1 MTVSSSDAQR
11 GEIDEDATSGAVTL
25 EVTLSESSTEVV
37 TVAYATA
44 DFSSTDTAVS
54 SSSIDPATAG
64 ADYTAASGTLTF
76 AAGDTRKTITVS
88 ISDDVNRER
97 DELFKVGLSSAT
109 GGATIASTGSEA
121 TILIDDDD
129 PRPKAT
135 ITASVPG
142 LTSTGAPGGTFTT
155 PEGFLSVAE
164 GDSGNTDI
172 TFTVTLEGADYL
184 NTSFSVSSTDG
195 SATGNED
202 YRDVGSRSLPS
213 VVVTIAPGQT
223 TGTLTLSVVGDE
235 NYEPDETVFLQFVHS
250 QFGTITNSAE
260 GIFLVE
266 VTITNDDPVMAT
278 SASNLQARPAG
289 SGNLAVSWDP
299 ALGAPNGYSVRW
311 RKASESD
318 TALSAVNTVT
328 ATSYTITGLDNDT
341 SYHVRLDTRNLAN
354 DGIASGTSLTTAV
367 TPTAGAA
374 PTVTAIA
381 NQSARAGQPFE
392 VDVDATP
399 GTAGDSLQYQA
410 ASSAPVVATVT
421 PTALTAHSASST
433 VRVTPVAA
441 GTATITVTV
450 SDGTEVDTET
460 FDVTVSQPTLSI
472 APVAGNGV
480 TVSSSDAQRGE
491 IDEDAASGAVTLE
504 VTLSE
509 SSTEAVTVA
518 YATADF
524 SSTDTVVSSNSI
536 DPATAGADYT
546 AASGTLTFAAGDTR
560 KTITVFISDDVNRE
574 RDELFK
580 VGLSSA
586 TGGASIASSGS
597 EATILIDDDDP
608 RPKATIT
615 ASVPGLTSTGAPG
628 GTFTT
633 PEGFLSVAE
642 GDSGNTDITFTVTLE
657 GADYLNTSFSVSST
671 DGSATGNE
679 DYRDVGSRSLPSVV
693 VTIAPGQTTGTLTLS
708 VVGDENYE
716 PDETV
721 FLQFVHSQ
729 FGTITNSAEGI
740 FLVEVTITND
750 DPVMATSASNL
761 RARPAGSGNLAVS
774 WDPAFGAPNGYS
786 VRWRKASESDTALT
800 AVNTVTATSYTITG
814 LDNDTSYHVRL
825 DTRNLANDGIA
836 SDTSLTTAATP
847 TAGAAPTVT
856 AIANQSARVGQPFE
870 VDVDATPGTAGDSLQ
885 YQAASSAPAVATV
898 TPTALTAHD
907 ANSQVTV
914 TPVAAGTATI
924 TVTVSDGTE
933 VGTET
938 FDVTVSQVTL
948 GYSAPPPTLTVDTPI
963 TALTATATGFGSATV
978 SYAVTT
984 GTLPAGLNISA
995 TTGAITG
1002 TPTAAST
1009 TTTTVTVTA
1018 TAGTGM
1024 DTQTATADITFP
1036 AVDKGTLAKP
1046 TNLAVKANSSTRTG
1060 FTVTWDAVPNAAG
1073 YTATA
1078 TPSGGSAVTGT
1089 VDTTGTNPEAAF
1101 TGLTANTTYAV
1112 TVTATGDA
1120 NYSMSEAS
1128 DGFDV
1133 TTAANQVPTV
1143 GTAIPDQTA
1152 MVDTAFEY
1160 SFPAGTFSDADS
1172 DSLTYTAQQTDGTT
1186 DSVLPTWLTFT
1197 ASERKL
1203 AGTPQ
1208 SGDIGTLMV
1217 KVTASDGMGGSV
1229 SDTFNIVVSVA
1240 DTAPAFA
1247 SSTTIADKTFSVD
1260 AEITAF
1266 TLPEATGGN
1275 GTISYALTPDLPT
1288 GLSVDTSTREVSG
1301 TPTAAASAATY
1312 TWRASDSD
1320 SNTANS
1326 DTAALTFM
1334 LTVNKATL
1342 ATPSN
1347 LALKA
1352 NTQSKTGFTVTWDAV
1367 TNATGYTATAT
1378 PSGGSAVTGTVS
1390 VPSSGPEAVFTGL
1403 TAGTTYTVSVVATGN
1418 TANYEAST
1426 AATLSQATA
1435 ANAAPT
1441 VANVIPD
1448 QTATTGTAFSFTL
1461 PAGTFSDAD
1470 SGDSLTYTAQQTDGT
1485 TDSALPTWLSFTA
1498 GTGVFSGTPTST
1510 DAGTLSVKVTA
1521 SDGTDSVSDTF
1532 DIVVSV
1538 ADTAPA
1544 FASSATIADKTFTVD
1559 AEITAFTLPEATGG
1573 NGTISYALT
1582 PDLPT
1587 GLSLDTGTREVS
1599 GTPTAAASA
1608 AIYTW
1613 RASDSD
1619 SNTADSDSSALTF
1632 MLTVNKAT
1640 LATPVVTVSAQ
1651 DGKLTASW
1659 GGVANAASYEVEYK
1673 QSTSETW
1680 LNNDDDTS
1688 PAEIDSLTNGTE
1700 YDVRVRAKA
1709 ASAST
1714 NYEDSPW
1721 SEVKKGTPVETDVAP
1736 SFGSETIAAQTWTVG
1751 TNVDLTLPAATGGN
1765 GTLTYT
1771 LSPDLPTG
1779 VSLDATTRKV
1789 SGTPTAAA
1797 TEATYTWRAS
1807 DSDSNTADADTAALT
1822 FSVTVGKGTLATPT
1836 NLGLKAGSRSK
1847 TGFTVTWDAVSNATG
1862 YTATAVQGSNTFTG
1876 AVTGTEATFTGLAVN
1891 TTYTVSVVATGNTAN
1906 YEASTAATL
1915 NQATAANSAPT
1926 VANAIPDQA
1935 ATTGTAFS
1943 FTLPAGTFSDADSG
1957 DSLTYTAQQTDGT
1970 TDSALPTWLSF
1981 TAGTGVF
1988 SGTPTST
1995 DAGTLSVK
2003 VTASD
2008 GTASVSDTFDIVVS
2022 AADSA
2027 PAFASS
2033 ATIADKTFTVDAE
2046 ITAFTLPEATGGN
2059 GTIGYALTPDLPTGL
2074 SLDTST
2080 REVTGTPTAAATA
2093 ATYTWRAS
2101 DSDSNTA
2108 DSDSSALTFMLTVN
2122 KATLATPSNLVL
2134 KANTQSKTGFTV
2146 TWTAVTN
2153 ATGYTATA
2161 TPSGGSAVTGTVS
2174 VPSTGPEAAF
2184 TALTAGT
2191 TYTVSVVATGNTA
2204 NYEASTAATLSQA
2217 TAANA
2222 APTVA
2227 NAIPDQMATT
2237 GTAFSFTLPAGT
2249 FSDADSGDSLTYT
2262 AQQTDGTTDSALPT
2276 WLSFTAG
2283 TGVFSGTPKSTDTG
2297 TLSVKV
2303 TASDGAASVSD
2314 TFDIVV
2320 SAADTAPAFADNTT
2334 IADKTFTVDA
2344 EITTFTLPAAT
2355 GGNGTISYALTP
2367 ALPNGVSVDTS
2378 TREVSG
2384 TPTAAATAT
2393 TYTWRA
2399 SDSDSN
2405 TANSDSSALTFML
2418 TVNKA
2423 TLATPANLALKA
2435 NTRSKTGFTVT
2446 WDAVTSATGYTAT
2459 ATPSGG
2465 SAVTGTVSTPSS
2477 GPEAAFTGLTA
2488 GTTYTVSVVATGNT
2502 ANYEASSAATL
2513 SQATAA
2519 NSAPTVANAIPDQAA
2534 TVDTAF
2540 SFTLP
2545 AGTFND
2551 ADSGDS
2557 LTYTVMQTD
2566 GTTDS
2571 ALPTWLSFTA
2581 GTGVFSGTP
2590 TSTDTGTLS
2599 VKVTASDG
2607 TASVSDT
2614 FDIVVSAADTAPAFA
2629 SSTTIADKT
2638 FTVDAEITAF
2648 TLPEATGGNGT
2659 ISYAL
2664 TPDLPMGLSLDTS
2677 TREVSGTPTAAA
2689 TATTYTWRA
2698 SDGDAN
2704 TANSDSSALTFMLT
2718 VNKVTLATP
2727 MVTVSAQDG
2736 KLTASWVDVTNAAS
2750 YEVEYKQSTS
2760 DTWLGNDDDTS
2771 PAEIDSLTN
2780 GTEYDVRVR
2789 AKAASDSTTYE
2800 DSTWSDVVK
2809 GTPVEADV
2817 VPSFGS
2823 ETVAAQ
2829 TWTVGTEV
2837 DVTLPAAT
2845 GGNGIVSYALTPALP
2860 GGVTLNAAT
2869 RKMTGTPTAAAT
2881 EATYTWRASDSDSN
2895 TANSDTAALTFQV
2908 TVVDAAPV
2916 MTPTQV
2922 SNLQVSAG
2930 DGSLEVSWTA
2940 ASVAPNGYSVRW
2952 RERGPG
2958 NTLTP
2963 VNEVDGTSFTISDLI
2978 NGQEYVVR
2986 VETRTAAD
2994 DGVQGG
3000 TVVTTTGTPVEEKS
3014 VVTPTQVS
3022 NLQVSAGDGSLEVS
3036 WTAASVAPN
3045 GYSVRWREKGPGNTL
3060 TPVNRVT
3067 GTSFTIPDLINDQ
3080 EYVVRVETR
3089 TTADDGIQVGTVMTA
3104 TGTPVEDEVAPPP
3117 PPPTPTPPA
3126 VDERG
3131 LPRVS
3136 IEDASAMEGDD
3147 LEFRVVLSKA
3157 VQHRVKVYWATRPG
3171 TARANRDYKSAAGA
3185 VVFRPGVTERRI
3197 RVRTMEDSHND
3208 PDETMQVRLSSPR
3221 GVLIEDG
3228 IATGMINNWDALP
3241 VAWLARFGRAVTEQ
3255 ALEGIEQR
3263 LTAPREAGTRGTLAG
3278 ITLAG
3283 LTTSNFTHTGAM
3295 DASGGSLAFWGRG
3308 ARADFRGLDGVVHL
3322 DGQTE
3327 TVTLGADYARDEWLT
3342 GVMLTSSRGTGGYQG
3357 VASGEVEVSLNAAIP
3372 YGSYRFSERLDV
3384 WGAVGRGT
3392 GVLTLTPEGEGSI
3405 EADLDWS
3412 MVSAGLRGGL
3422 FGAAGHGPAVTLVS
3436 DVLWSRTGSG
3446 RVEAGEG
3453 HSSLA
3458 SSEADTSRLRL
3469 GLEGSW
3475 AVTLGNVGAVTPK
3488 LEAGVRHDDGDAE
3501 QGFGMEIG
3509 GGLAW
3514 TLPALGVTFDV
3525 SGRTLVTHEDA
3536 GQEAHG
3542 FSAALNFDPSAAST
3556 RGFTLNLRQDIG
3568 GPSSGGV
3575 QALFAS
3581 ELPGVGDTGMGGGS
3595 TGTSAGTRWML
3606 ETAYGLAAYGDKF
3619 TLSPSFGLAASDTSV
3634 DFHIGW
3640 QLMPE
3645 LSEDALNLSLTFK
3658 VTRRELLDVGTV
3670 NSIDSIGTLE
3680 QGPEH
3685 GVQMEVSARW

>member
-11 GEIDEDATSGAVTL
+11 GEIDEDTTSGAVTL
-25 EVTLSESSTEVV
+25 EVTLSESSTEAV

-44 DFSSTDTAVS
+44 DFASTDTAVS

-76 AAGDTRKTITVS
+76 AAGETRKTITVA

-109 GGATIASTGSEA
+109 GGASIASTGSEA

-129 PRPKAT
+129 PQPKAT

-142 LTSTGAPGGTFTT
+142 LTSTGAPGATRTA

-172 TFTVTLEGADYL
+172 TFTVTLEATNYL
-184 NTSFSVSSTDG
+184 RTTFFMANSTTLG
-195 SATGNED
+195 SATVDED
-202 YRDVGSRSLPS
+202 YMFPSSSPSLN
-213 VVVTIAPGQT
+213 IAAGQT
-223 TGTLTLSVVGDE
+223 TGTFTLPIIGDE
-235 NYEPDETVFLQFVHS
+235 NYESDETLFLSFFHESLRTV
-250 QFGTITNSAE
+250 ITNSAANA
-260 GIFLVE
+260 FLVE
-266 VTITNDDPVMAT
+266 VTITNDDPVMPT
-278 SASNLQARPAG
+278 SASNLRARPAG

-354 DGIASGTSLTTAV
+354 DGIASGTSLTTAA

-381 NQSARAGQPFE
+381 NQSARVGEPFE

-410 ASSAPVVATVT
+410 ASSAPAVATVT

-450 SDGTEVDTET
+450 SDGTEVGTET

-491 IDEDAASGAVTLE
+491 IDEDATSGAVTLK

-524 SSTDTVVSSNSI
+524 SSTDTAVSSSSI
-536 DPATAGADYT
+536 DPATAGTDYS
-546 AASGTLTFAAGDTR
+546 AASGTLTFAAGETR
-560 KTITVFISDDVNRE
+560 KTITVSISDDVNRE

-586 TGGASIASSGS
+586 TGGASIASTGS

-628 GTFTT
+628 ATRTT

-657 GADYLNTSFSVSST
+657 ATNYLRTTFFMANST
-671 DGSATGNE
+671 TLGSATVDE
-679 DYRDVGSRSLPSVV
+679 DYMFPSSSPSLN
-693 VTIAPGQTTGTLTLS
+693 IAAGQTTGTFTLPII
-708 VVGDENYE
+708 GDENYE
-716 PDETV
+716 SDETL
-721 FLQFVHSQ
+721 FLSFFHESLRTV
-729 FGTITNSAEGI
+729 ITNSAANA

-761 RARPAGSGNLAVS
+761 QARPAGSGNLAVF
-774 WDPAFGAPNGYS
+774 WDPALGAPNGYS
-786 VRWRKASESDTALT
+786 VRWRKASESDTALS
-800 AVNTVTATSYTITG
+800 AVNIVTATSYTITG

-836 SDTSLTTAATP
+836 SNTSLTTAATP

-856 AIANQSARVGQPFE
+856 AIANQSARVGQPFD

-907 ANSQVTV
+907 ANSQVRV

-938 FDVTVSQVTL
+938 FDVTVSAVTL
-948 GYSAPPPTLTVDTPI
+948 GYSAAPPTLTVDTPI

-1046 TNLAVKANSSTRTG
+1046 TNLAVKANSNTRTG

-1078 TPSGGSAVTGT
+1078 VQGSNSFTGT
-1089 VDTTGTNPEAAF
+1089 VSTSGTTPEAEF
-1101 TGLTANTTYAV
+1101 TGLTANTAYTV

-1128 DGFDV
+1128 DEFDV

-1152 MVDTAFEY
+1152 TVDTAFEY

-1172 DSLTYTAQQTDGTT
+1172 DSLTYTATRSD
-1186 DSVLPTWLTFT
+1186 DSALPTWLSFT

-1229 SDTFNIVVSVA
+1229 SDTFDIVVSVA

-1247 SSTTIADKTFSVD
+1247 SSATIADKTFTVD

-1288 GLSVDTSTREVSG
+1288 GLSLDESTREVSG
-1301 TPTAAASAATY
+1301 TPTAAAAEATYTWRASDSDSNTANSDSSTLTFMLTVNKATLATPSNLGLKANTQSKTGFTVSWTAVTNATGYTATATPSGGTAVTGTVSVPSTGPEAVFTGLTAGTTYTVSVVATGNTANYEASTAATLNQATAANSAPTVANAIPDQTATTGTAFSFTLPAGTFSDADSDSLTYTAQQTDGTTDSALPTWLSFTAGTGVFSGTPTSTDAGTLSVKVTASDGTDSVSDTFDIVVSAADTAPAFASSTTIADKTFTVDAEITAFTLPEATGGNGTISYALTPDLSAGLSVDTGTREVSGTPTAAAAAATYTWRASDGDANTANSDSSALTFMLTVNKATLATPVVTVSAQDGKLTATWPDVVNAASYEVEYKESTSDTWLGNDDDTSSAEIDSLTNGTEYDVRVRAKAASSSTNYEDSAWSDVAKGTPVAADVAPSFGSETIAAQTWTVGTEVDVTLPAATGGNGTVSYALTPALPNGVSLDATTRKVSGTPTAVASAATY

-1320 SNTANS
+1320 SNTANT
-1326 DTAALTFM
+1326 DTAALTFSV
-1334 LTVNKATL
+1334 TVGKATL

-1347 LALKA
+1347 LGLKT
-1352 NTQSKTGFTVTWDAV
+1352 NTRSKTGFTVTWDAV

-1378 PSGGSAVTGTVS
+1378 PSGGTAVTGTVS
-1390 VPSSGPEAVFTGL
+1390 VPSTGPEAVFTGL

-1426 AATLSQATA
+1426 AATLSQATS
-1435 ANAAPT
+1435 ANSAPT
-1441 VANVIPD
+1441 VATEIPD

-1510 DAGTLSVKVTA
+1510 DAGTLIVKVTA
-1521 SDGTDSVSDTF
+1521 SDGTASASDTF
-1532 DIVVSV
+1532 DIVVSA

-1544 FASSATIADKTFTVD
+1544 FASGTTIADKTFTVD
-1559 AEITAFTLPEATGG
+1559 TEITAFTLPEATGG
-1573 NGTISYALT
+1573 NGIIGYALT
-1582 PDLPT
+1582 PNLPT
-1587 GLSLDTGTREVS
+1587 GLSLDTSTREVS
-1599 GTPTAAASA
+1599 GTPTAAAA
-1608 AIYTW
+1608 QATYTW
-1613 RASDSD
+1613 RASDGD
-1619 SNTADSDSSALTF
+1619 SNTANTDTATLTF
-1632 MLTVNKAT
+1632 SVTVNKAT
-1640 LATPVVTVSAQ
+1640 LATP
-1651 DGKLTASW
+1651 
-1659 GGVANAASYEVEYK
+1659 
-1673 QSTSETW
+1673 
-1680 LNNDDDTS
+1680 
-1688 PAEIDSLTNGTE
+1688 
-1700 YDVRVRAKA
+1700 
-1709 ASAST
+1709 
-1714 NYEDSPW
+1714 
-1721 SEVKKGTPVETDVAP
+1721 
-1736 SFGSETIAAQTWTVG
+1736 
-1751 TNVDLTLPAATGGN
+1751 
-1765 GTLTYT
+1765 
-1771 LSPDLPTG
+1771 
-1779 VSLDATTRKV
+1779 
-1789 SGTPTAAA
+1789 
-1797 TEATYTWRAS
+1797 
-1807 DSDSNTADADTAALT
+1807 SN
-1822 FSVTVGKGTLATPT
+1822 LA
-1836 NLGLKAGSRSK
+1836 LKANTRSK

-1891 TTYTVSVVATGNTAN
+1891 TTYTVSVVATGNTVN
-1906 YEASTAATL
+1906 YESSTAATL
-1915 NQATAANSAPT
+1915 SQATAANSAPT
-1926 VANAIPDQA
+1926 VATEIPDQT

-1943 FTLPAGTFSDADSG
+1943 FTLLTGTFSDADSG

-1995 DAGTLSVK
+1995 DAGTLMVK
-2003 VTASD
+2003 VTAND

-2022 AADSA
+2022 AADTA
-2027 PAFASS
+2027 PAFASGT
-2033 ATIADKTFTVDAE
+2033 TIADKTFTVDAE

-2059 GTIGYALTPDLPTGL
+2059 GTISYALTPDLPTGL

-2080 REVTGTPTAAATA
+2080 REV
-2093 ATYTWRAS
+2093 
-2101 DSDSNTA
+2101 
-2108 DSDSSALTFMLTVN
+2108 
-2122 KATLATPSNLVL
+2122 
-2134 KANTQSKTGFTV
+2134 
-2146 TWTAVTN
+2146 
-2153 ATGYTATA
+2153 
-2161 TPSGGSAVTGTVS
+2161 
-2174 VPSTGPEAAF
+2174 
-2184 TALTAGT
+2184 
-2191 TYTVSVVATGNTA
+2191 
-2204 NYEASTAATLSQA
+2204 
-2217 TAANA
+2217 
-2222 APTVA
+2222 
-2227 NAIPDQMATT
+2227 
-2237 GTAFSFTLPAGT
+2237 
-2249 FSDADSGDSLTYT
+2249 
-2262 AQQTDGTTDSALPT
+2262 
-2276 WLSFTAG
+2276 
-2283 TGVFSGTPKSTDTG
+2283 
-2297 TLSVKV
+2297 
-2303 TASDGAASVSD
+2303 
-2314 TFDIVV
+2314 
-2320 SAADTAPAFADNTT
+2320 
-2334 IADKTFTVDA
+2334 
-2344 EITTFTLPAAT
+2344 
-2355 GGNGTISYALTP
+2355 
-2367 ALPNGVSVDTS
+2367 
-2378 TREVSG
+2378 SG
-2384 TPTAAATAT
+2384 TPTAAAAEA

-2423 TLATPANLALKA
+2423 TLATPSNLALKA
-2435 NTRSKTGFTVT
+2435 GSRSKTGFTVSWT
-2446 WDAVTSATGYTAT
+2446 AVPNATGYTAT

-2465 SAVTGTVSTPSS
+2465 TAVTGTVT
-2477 GPEAAFTGLTA
+2477 GTEATFTGLSVN
-2488 GTTYTVSVVATGNT
+2488 TTYTVSVVATGNT
-2502 ANYEASSAATL
+2502 ANYEASTAATL

-2519 NSAPTVANAIPDQAA
+2519 NSAPTVANAIPDQTA
-2534 TVDTAF
+2534 TTGTAF

-2545 AGTFND
+2545 TGTFSD

-2607 TASVSDT
+2607 TDSVSDT
-2614 FDIVVSAADTAPAFA
+2614 FDIVVSVADTAPAFA
-2629 SSTTIADKT
+2629 SGTIIADKT

-2664 TPDLPMGLSLDTS
+2664 TPELPTGLSLDTS
-2677 TREVSGTPTAAA
+2677 TREVSGTPTAVA
-2689 TATTYTWRA
+2689 TAT
-2698 SDGDAN
+2698 
-2704 TANSDSSALTFMLT
+2704 
-2718 VNKVTLATP
+2718 
-2727 MVTVSAQDG
+2727 
-2736 KLTASWVDVTNAAS
+2736 
-2750 YEVEYKQSTS
+2750 
-2760 DTWLGNDDDTS
+2760 
-2771 PAEIDSLTN
+2771 
-2780 GTEYDVRVR
+2780 
-2789 AKAASDSTTYE
+2789 
-2800 DSTWSDVVK
+2800 
-2809 GTPVEADV
+2809 
-2817 VPSFGS
+2817 
-2823 ETVAAQ
+2823 
-2829 TWTVGTEV
+2829 
-2837 DVTLPAAT
+2837 
-2845 GGNGIVSYALTPALP
+2845 
-2860 GGVTLNAAT
+2860 
-2869 RKMTGTPTAAAT
+2869 
-2881 EATYTWRASDSDSN
+2881 TYTWRASDSDSN

-2908 TVVDAAPV
+2908 TVVDAVPII
-2916 MTPTQV
+2916 TPTQV
-2922 SNLQVSAG
+2922 SNLRVSAG

-2958 NTLTP
+2958 NALTPVNRVTGTSFTIPDLINGQEYVVRVETRTAADDDVQGGTVVTATGTPVEEESVVTPTQVSNLQVSAGDGSLDVSWTAASVAPNGYSVRWREKGPGNALTP

-2986 VETRTAAD
+2986 IETRTAVD

-3000 TVVTTTGTPVEEKS
+3000 TVVT
-3014 VVTPTQVS
+3014 
-3022 NLQVSAGDGSLEVS
+3022 
-3036 WTAASVAPN
+3036 
-3045 GYSVRWREKGPGNTL
+3045 
-3060 TPVNRVT
+3060 
-3067 GTSFTIPDLINDQ
+3067 
-3080 EYVVRVETR
+3080 
-3089 TTADDGIQVGTVMTA
+3089 A
-3104 TGTPVEDEVAPPP
+3104 TGVPVEDEVAPPP

-3126 VDERG
+3126 VDDRG
-3131 LPRVS
+3131 LPTVS

-3157 VQHRVKVYWATRPG
+3157 VRHRVKVYWATRPG
-3171 TARANRDYKSAAGA
+3171 TATAGRDYKSAAGA

-3228 IATGMINNWDALP
+3228 RAVGRINNWDALP

-3255 ALEGIEQR
+3255 ALEGVEQR

-3278 ITLAG
+3278 MTLAG

-3295 DASGGSLAFWGRG
+3295 DAAGGSLAFWGRG

-3327 TVTLGADYARDEWLT
+3327 TVTLGADYARDAWLT
-3342 GVMLTSSRGTGGYQG
+3342 GIMLTRSRGTGGYQG

-3392 GVLTLTPEGEGSI
+3392 GALTLTPEGEGSI

-3446 RVEAGEG
+3446 RVEAGEE

-3475 AVTLGNVGAVTPK
+3475 ALTLGNVGAVTPK
-3488 LEAGVRHDDGDAE
+3488 LEAGVRHDDGDAG
-3501 QGFGMEIG
+3501 QGFGVEVG

-3514 TLPALGVTFDV
+3514 TLPALGVTLDV
-3525 SGRTLVTHEDA
+3525 SGRTLVTHEDD

-3542 FSAALNFDPSAAST
+3542 FSAALNFDPSVAST

-3581 ELPGVGDTGMGGGS
+3581 EFPGVGNTGMGGGS
-3595 TGTSAGTRWML
+3595 MGVSADSRWTL
-3606 ETAYGLAAYGDKF
+3606 ETAYGLAAYDDRF
-3619 TLSPSFGLAASDTSV
+3619 TLSPTFGLAASDTSV
-3634 DFHIGW
+3634 DFHLGW

-3658 VTRRELLDVGTV
+3658 VTRRELLNVGTV
-3670 NSIDSIGTLE
+3670 NSIDSIGTLQ

-3685 GVQMEVSARW
+3685 GVHMEVSARW

>member
-25 EVTLSESSTEVV
+25 EVTLSESSTEAV

-44 DFSSTDTAVS
+44 DFASTDTAVS

-76 AAGDTRKTITVS
+76 AAGETRKTITVS

-129 PRPKAT
+129 PFPKAT

-142 LTSTGAPGGTFTT
+142 LTSTGAPGATDTT
-155 PEGFLSVAE
+155 PEGFLSVDE

-172 TFTVTLEGADYL
+172 TFTVTLEGTDYFR
-184 NTSFSVSSTDG
+184 TSFSVKSIDG

-202 YRDVGSRSLPS
+202 YRRVSFVS
-213 VVVTIAPGQT
+213 VDIAAGQT
-223 TGTLTLSVVGDE
+223 TGTVTLSVVGDE
-235 NYEPDETVFLQFVHS
+235 NYEPDETLSLEFLHRNLD
-250 QFGTITNSAE
+250 TITNSADTR
-260 GIFLVE
+260 FRVE
-266 VTITNDDPVMAT
+266 VTITNDDAVMAT

-299 ALGAPNGYSVRW
+299 AFGAPNGYSVRW

-354 DGIASGTSLTTAV
+354 DGIASNTSLTT
-367 TPTAGAA
+367 
-374 PTVTAIA
+374 
-381 NQSARAGQPFE
+381 N
-392 VDVDATP
+392 
-399 GTAGDSLQYQA
+399 
-410 ASSAPVVATVT
+410 
-421 PTALTAHSASST
+421 
-433 VRVTPVAA
+433 
-441 GTATITVTV
+441 
-450 SDGTEVDTET
+450 
-460 FDVTVSQPTLSI
+460 
-472 APVAGNGV
+472 
-480 TVSSSDAQRGE
+480 
-491 IDEDAASGAVTLE
+491 
-504 VTLSE
+504 
-509 SSTEAVTVA
+509 
-518 YATADF
+518 
-524 SSTDTVVSSNSI
+524 
-536 DPATAGADYT
+536 
-546 AASGTLTFAAGDTR
+546 
-560 KTITVFISDDVNRE
+560 
-574 RDELFK
+574 
-580 VGLSSA
+580 
-586 TGGASIASSGS
+586 
-597 EATILIDDDDP
+597 
-608 RPKATIT
+608 
-615 ASVPGLTSTGAPG
+615 
-628 GTFTT
+628 
-633 PEGFLSVAE
+633 
-642 GDSGNTDITFTVTLE
+642 
-657 GADYLNTSFSVSST
+657 
-671 DGSATGNE
+671 
-679 DYRDVGSRSLPSVV
+679 
-693 VTIAPGQTTGTLTLS
+693 
-708 VVGDENYE
+708 
-716 PDETV
+716 
-721 FLQFVHSQ
+721 
-729 FGTITNSAEGI
+729 
-740 FLVEVTITND
+740 
-750 DPVMATSASNL
+750 
-761 RARPAGSGNLAVS
+761 
-774 WDPAFGAPNGYS
+774 
-786 VRWRKASESDTALT
+786 
-800 AVNTVTATSYTITG
+800 
-814 LDNDTSYHVRL
+814 
-825 DTRNLANDGIA
+825 
-836 SDTSLTTAATP
+836 ATP

-933 VGTET
+933 VDTETFAVTVSQPSLSITPVAGNGVTVSSSDAQRGEIDEDAASGAVTLEVTLSESSTEAVTVAYATADFSSTDTAVSSSSIDPATAGADYTAASGTLTFAAGETRKTITVSISDDVNRERDELFKVGLSSATGGATIASTGSEATILIDDDDPFPKATITASVPGLTSTGAPGATDTTPEGFLSVDEGDSGNTDITFTVTLEGTDYFRTSFSVKSIDGSATGNEDYRRVSFVSVDIAAGQTTGTVTLSVVGDENYEPDETLSLEFLHRNLDTITNSADTRFRVEVTITNDDAVMATSASNLQARPAGSGNLAVSWDPAFGAPNGYSVRWRKASESDTALSAVNTVTATSYTITGLDNDTSYHVRLDTRNLANDGIASGTSLTTAATPTSGAAPTVTAIANQSARVGQPFEVDVDATPGTAGDSLQYQAASSAPAVATVTPTALTAHSASSKVTVTPVAAGTATITVTVSDGTEVGTET

-948 GYSAPPPTLTVDTPI
+948 SYSAVPPTLTVDTPI
-963 TALTATATGFGSATV
+963 TALTATAAGFGSAMVT
-978 SYAVTT
+978 YAVTT

-1002 TPTAAST
+1002 TPTAANT

-1018 TAGTGM
+1018 TTGTGM

-1036 AVDKGTLAKP
+1036 AVGKGTLATP
-1046 TNLAVKANSSTRTG
+1046 TNLAVKANSNMRTG
-1060 FTVTWDAVPNAAG
+1060 FTVTWDAVSNAAG

-1078 TPSGGSAVTGT
+1078 VQGSNSFTGAVSTSG
-1089 VDTTGTNPEAAF
+1089 TTPEAAF
-1101 TGLTANTTYAV
+1101 TGLTANTTYTV

-1128 DGFDV
+1128 DEFDV

-1152 MVDTAFEY
+1152 TVDTAFEY

-1172 DSLTYTAQQTDGTT
+1172 DSLTYTAAKSD
-1186 DSVLPTWLTFT
+1186 DSALPTWLTFT

-1208 SGDIGTLMV
+1208 SGDIGTLSV

-1229 SDTFNIVVSVA
+1229 SDTFDIVVSVA

-1247 SSTTIADKTFSVD
+1247 GGTTIADKTFTVD

-1275 GTISYALTPDLPT
+1275 GTISYALTPGLPT

-1301 TPTAAASAATY
+1301 TPTAAATAATY

-1326 DTAALTFM
+1326 DSSALTFM

-1342 ATPSN
+1342 ATPVVTVSAQDGKLTASWADVTNAASYEVEYKQSTSDTWLNNDDDTSPAEIDSLTNGTEYDVRVRAKVASASTNYEDSPWSEVKKGTPVEADVAPSFGSETVAAQTWTVGTEVDVTLPAATGGNGTVSYALTPALPNGVNLDATTRKVSGTPTAVASTATYTWQASDSDSNTANTDTAALTFSVTVGKGTLATPAN

-1352 NTQSKTGFTVTWDAV
+1352 GSRSKTGFTVTWTAV

-1378 PSGGSAVTGTVS
+1378 PSGGTAVAGTVS
-1390 VPSSGPEAVFTGL
+1390 IPSSGPEAAFTGL

-1435 ANAAPT
+1435 ANSAPT
-1441 VANVIPD
+1441 VANAIPD

-1485 TDSALPTWLSFTA
+1485 TDSALPTWLTFTA

-1521 SDGTDSVSDTF
+1521 NDGTDSVSDTF
-1532 DIVVSV
+1532 DIVVSA

-1587 GLSLDTGTREVS
+1587 GLSLNESTREVS
-1599 GTPTAAASA
+1599 GTPTAAVTATT
-1608 AIYTW
+1608 YTW
-1613 RASDSD
+1613 RASDGD
-1619 SNTADSDSSALTF
+1619 SNTANSDSSALTF

-1640 LATPVVTVSAQ
+1640 LATPMVTVSAQ

-1659 GGVANAASYEVEYK
+1659 AGVTNAASYEVEYK
-1673 QSTSETW
+1673 QSTSDTW

-1721 SEVKKGTPVETDVAP
+1721 SDVKKGTPVEADVVP

-1751 TNVDLTLPAATGGN
+1751 TEVDVTLPVATGGN
-1765 GTLTYT
+1765 GTVSYALT
-1771 LSPDLPTG
+1771 PALPNG
-1779 VSLDATTRKV
+1779 VSLDVTTRKV
-1789 SGTPTAAA
+1789 SGTPTAVASA
-1797 TEATYTWRAS
+1797 ATYTWRAS
-1807 DSDSNTADADTAALT
+1807 DSDSNTANTDTVTLT
-1822 FSVTVGKGTLATPT
+1822 FSVTVGKGTLTTPS
-1836 NLGLKAGSRSK
+1836 NLALKANTQSK

-1862 YTATAVQGSNTFTG
+1862 YTATATPSGGS
-1876 AVTGTEATFTGLAVN
+1876 AVTGTVDTTGTNPEAVFTGLTAG

-1915 NQATAANSAPT
+1915 SQATAANSAPTVANAIPDQTATVDMVFEYSFPVGTFSDADSDSLTYTAQQTDGTTDSALPTWLTFTASERKLAGTPQSGNTGTLMVKVTASDGMGGSVSDTFNIVVSVADTAPAFASSATIADKTFTVDTEITAFTLPAATGGNGTIGYALTPDLPTGLSLSESTREVRGTPTAAASAATYTWRASDSDSNTANSDSSTLTFMLTVNKATLATPVVTVSAQDGKLTTSWADVTNAASYEVEYKQSTSDTWLNNDDDTSPAEIDSLANGTEYDVRVRAKAASSSTNYEDSAWSDVKKGTPVEADVVPSFGSETIAAQTWTVGTEVDVTLPAATGGNGTVSYALTPALPGGVSLDATTRKVSGTPTAAATATTYTWRASDSDSNTANSDTAALTFMLTVNKATLATPSNLGLKANTQSKTGFTVSWTAVTNATGYTATATPSGGTAVAGTVSIPSSGPEAAFTSLTAGTTYTVSVVATGNTANYEASTAATLSQATAANSAPT

-1943 FTLPAGTFSDADSG
+1943 FTLPAGTFNDADSG

-1995 DAGTLSVK
+1995 DIGTLSVK

-2022 AADSA
+2022 ATATA

-2033 ATIADKTFTVDAE
+2033 A
-2046 ITAFTLPEATGGN
+2046 
-2059 GTIGYALTPDLPTGL
+2059 
-2074 SLDTST
+2074 
-2080 REVTGTPTAAATA
+2080 
-2093 ATYTWRAS
+2093 
-2101 DSDSNTA
+2101 
-2108 DSDSSALTFMLTVN
+2108 
-2122 KATLATPSNLVL
+2122 
-2134 KANTQSKTGFTV
+2134 
-2146 TWTAVTN
+2146 
-2153 ATGYTATA
+2153 
-2161 TPSGGSAVTGTVS
+2161 
-2174 VPSTGPEAAF
+2174 
-2184 TALTAGT
+2184 
-2191 TYTVSVVATGNTA
+2191 
-2204 NYEASTAATLSQA
+2204 
-2217 TAANA
+2217 
-2222 APTVA
+2222 
-2227 NAIPDQMATT
+2227 
-2237 GTAFSFTLPAGT
+2237 
-2249 FSDADSGDSLTYT
+2249 
-2262 AQQTDGTTDSALPT
+2262 
-2276 WLSFTAG
+2276 
-2283 TGVFSGTPKSTDTG
+2283 
-2297 TLSVKV
+2297 
-2303 TASDGAASVSD
+2303 
-2314 TFDIVV
+2314 
-2320 SAADTAPAFADNTT
+2320 
-2334 IADKTFTVDA
+2334 
-2344 EITTFTLPAAT
+2344 
-2355 GGNGTISYALTP
+2355 
-2367 ALPNGVSVDTS
+2367 
-2378 TREVSG
+2378 
-2384 TPTAAATAT
+2384 
-2393 TYTWRA
+2393 
-2399 SDSDSN
+2399 
-2405 TANSDSSALTFML
+2405 
-2418 TVNKA
+2418 
-2423 TLATPANLALKA
+2423 
-2435 NTRSKTGFTVT
+2435 
-2446 WDAVTSATGYTAT
+2446 
-2459 ATPSGG
+2459 
-2465 SAVTGTVSTPSS
+2465 
-2477 GPEAAFTGLTA
+2477 
-2488 GTTYTVSVVATGNT
+2488 
-2502 ANYEASSAATL
+2502 
-2513 SQATAA
+2513 
-2519 NSAPTVANAIPDQAA
+2519 
-2534 TVDTAF
+2534 
-2540 SFTLP
+2540 
-2545 AGTFND
+2545 
-2551 ADSGDS
+2551 
-2557 LTYTVMQTD
+2557 
-2566 GTTDS
+2566 
-2571 ALPTWLSFTA
+2571 
-2581 GTGVFSGTP
+2581 
-2590 TSTDTGTLS
+2590 
-2599 VKVTASDG
+2599 
-2607 TASVSDT
+2607 
-2614 FDIVVSAADTAPAFA
+2614 
-2629 SSTTIADKT
+2629 TIADKT

-2664 TPDLPMGLSLDTS
+2664 TPDLPTGLSLNES
-2677 TREVSGTPTAAA
+2677 TREVSGRPTAV
-2689 TATTYTWRA
+2689 A
-2698 SDGDAN
+2698 SA
-2704 TANSDSSALTFMLT
+2704 
-2718 VNKVTLATP
+2718 
-2727 MVTVSAQDG
+2727 
-2736 KLTASWVDVTNAAS
+2736 
-2750 YEVEYKQSTS
+2750 
-2760 DTWLGNDDDTS
+2760 
-2771 PAEIDSLTN
+2771 
-2780 GTEYDVRVR
+2780 
-2789 AKAASDSTTYE
+2789 
-2800 DSTWSDVVK
+2800 
-2809 GTPVEADV
+2809 
-2817 VPSFGS
+2817 
-2823 ETVAAQ
+2823 
-2829 TWTVGTEV
+2829 
-2837 DVTLPAAT
+2837 
-2845 GGNGIVSYALTPALP
+2845 
-2860 GGVTLNAAT
+2860 
-2869 RKMTGTPTAAAT
+2869 
-2881 EATYTWRASDSDSN
+2881 ATYTWRASDSDGNMAN
-2895 TANSDTAALTFQV
+2895 TDTAALTFQV
-2908 TVVDAAPV
+2908 TVVDAVPV

-2958 NTLTP
+2958 NVLTP
-2963 VNEVDGTSFTISDLI
+2963 VNEVDGTSFTIPDLS

-2986 VETRTAAD
+2986 VETRTAAN
-2994 DGVQGG
+2994 DGVQVG
-3000 TVVTTTGTPVEEKS
+3000 TVVTTTGTPVGDES

-3022 NLQVSAGDGSLEVS
+3022 NLRVSAGDGSLEVS

-3045 GYSVRWREKGPGNTL
+3045 GYSVRWREKGPGNAL
-3060 TPVNRVT
+3060 TPVNEVD

-3089 TTADDGIQVGTVMTA
+3089 TVADDGIQVGTVVTA
-3104 TGTPVEDEVAPPP
+3104 TGVPVEDEVAPPP
-3117 PPPTPTPPA
+3117 PPPPTPPA
-3126 VDERG
+3126 VGERG

-3147 LEFRVVLSKA
+3147 LEFRVTLSKA

-3185 VVFRPGVTERRI
+3185 VVFRPGVMERRI
-3197 RVRTMEDSHND
+3197 RVETREDDHND

-3228 IATGMINNWDALP
+3228 IATGRINNWDALP
-3241 VAWLARFGRAVTEQ
+3241 VAWLARFGRAMTEQ

-3283 LTTSNFTHTGAM
+3283 LTTSNFTHTGVM
-3295 DASGGSLAFWGRG
+3295 DAAGGSLAFWGRG
-3308 ARADFRGLDGVVHL
+3308 ARADFHGRDGVVHL

-3327 TVTLGADYARDEWLT
+3327 TATLGADYARDQWLT

-3392 GVLTLTPEGEGSI
+3392 GALTLTPEGEGSI

-3412 MVSAGLRGGL
+3412 MMSAGLRGGL

-3446 RVEAGEG
+3446 RVEAGEE

-3501 QGFGMEIG
+3501 QGFGVEVG

-3514 TLPALGVTFDV
+3514 TLPAHGLTFDV
-3525 SGRTLVTHEDA
+3525 SGRTLLTHEDDK
-3536 GQEAHG
+3536 QRAHG
-3542 FSAALNFDPSAAST
+3542 FSVALNFDPSAAST

-3581 ELPGVGDTGMGGGS
+3581 ELPGVGVGGD
-3595 TGTSAGTRWML
+3595 AVGTRWTL
-3606 ETAYGLAAYGDKF
+3606 ETAYGLAACDDKF

-3634 DFHIGW
+3634 DFHLGW

-3645 LSEDALNLSLTFK
+3645 LSEDALNLSLMFK
-3658 VTRRELLDVGTV
+3658 ITRRELLDVGTV
-3670 NSIDSIGTLE
+3670 NSIDSVGTPE
-3680 QGPEH
+3680 RGPEH
-3685 GVQMEVSARW
+3685 GVHMEVIARW

>member
-25 EVTLSESSTEVV
+25 EVTLSESSTEAV

-44 DFSSTDTAVS
+44 DLSSTDTAVS

-64 ADYTAASGTLTF
+64 ADYIAASGTLTF
-76 AAGDTRKTITVS
+76 AAGETRKTITVA

-109 GGATIASTGSEA
+109 GGASIATTGSEA

-142 LTSTGAPGGTFTT
+142 LTNTGAPGATNET

-172 TFTVTLEGADYL
+172 IFTVTLEGTDYVDI
-184 NTSFSVSSTDG
+184 TFAVESTDG

-202 YRDVGSRSLPS
+202 YRNVGSRSLP
-213 VVVTIAPGQT
+213 VFVDIAAGQT
-223 TGTLTLSVVGDE
+223 TGTFTLSVFGDE
-235 NYEPDETVFLQFVHS
+235 NYEPDETMFLRFVNN
-250 QFGTITNSAE
+250 FGVNITNSAAD
-260 GIFLVE
+260 IFIVE

-289 SGNLAVSWDP
+289 SGNLAVSWSP
-299 ALGAPNGYSVRW
+299 AFGAPNGYSVRW

-354 DGIASGTSLTTAV
+354 DGIASGTSLTTAA
-367 TPTAGAA
+367 TPTSGAA

-381 NQSARAGQPFE
+381 NQSARVGQPFE

-410 ASSAPVVATVT
+410 ASSAPAVATVT
-421 PTALTAHSASST
+421 PTALTAHDANSQVT
-433 VRVTPVAA
+433 VTPVAA

-460 FDVTVSQPTLSI
+460 FNVTVSPSLSI

-480 TVSSSDAQRGE
+480 TIPSSDAQRGE

-524 SSTDTVVSSNSI
+524 SSTDTAVSSSSI
-536 DPATAGADYT
+536 DPATAGTDYT
-546 AASGTLTFAAGDTR
+546 AASGTLTFAAGETR
-560 KTITVFISDDVNRE
+560 KTITVSISDDVNRE

-586 TGGASIASSGS
+586 TGGAVIASSGS

-608 RPKATIT
+608 FPKATIT
-615 ASVPGLTSTGAPG
+615 ASVAGLMSTGAPG
-628 GTFTT
+628 ATPTT

-657 GADYLNTSFSVSST
+657 GTDYVGTTFVVEST

-679 DYRDVGSRSLPSVV
+679 DYRDVPLGSVI
-693 VTIAPGQTTGTLTLS
+693 IAAGQTTGTVTLS

-716 PDETV
+716 PDETM
-721 FLQFVHSQ
+721 FLKFTHNQLAD
-729 FGTITNSAEGI
+729 ITNSASAR

-836 SDTSLTTAATP
+836 SGTSLTTNATP
-847 TAGAAPTVT
+847 TSGAAPTVT

-914 TPVAAGTATI
+914 TPVSAGTATI

-933 VGTET
+933 VGTEI

-963 TALTATATGFGSATV
+963 TALTATAAGFGSATV

-1009 TTTTVTVTA
+1009 STAKVTVTA

-1036 AVDKGTLAKP
+1036 AVGKGTLAKP
-1046 TNLAVKANSSTRTG
+1046 TNLAVKPNSNTRTG

-1101 TGLTANTTYAV
+1101 TGLTANTAYTV

-1152 MVDTAFEY
+1152 TVGTTFEY

-1186 DSVLPTWLTFT
+1186 DSALPTWLTFT

-1247 SSTTIADKTFSVD
+1247 SSATIADKTFTVD

-1275 GTISYALTPDLPT
+1275 GTIGYALTPDLPT

-1320 SNTANS
+1320 SNTANT
-1326 DTAALTFM
+1326 DTAALTFSV
-1334 LTVNKATL
+1334 TVGKATL

-1347 LALKA
+1347 LMLKA
-1352 NTQSKTGFTVTWDAV
+1352 NTRSKTGFTVIWDAV

-1378 PSGGSAVTGTVS
+1378 PSGGTAVTGTVS

-1485 TDSALPTWLSFTA
+1485 TDSALPTWLTFTA

-1510 DAGTLSVKVTA
+1510 DTGTLSVKVTA

-1807 DSDSNTADADTAALT
+1807 DSDSNTANTDTAALT

-2227 NAIPDQMATT
+2227 TEIPDQTATT
-2237 GTAFSFTLPAGT
+2237 GMAFSFTLPAGT
-2249 FSDADSGDSLTYT
+2249 FNDADSGDSLTYT

-2276 WLSFTAG
+2276 WLGFTAA
-2283 TGVFSGTPKSTDTG
+2283 TGVFSGTPTSTDAG

-2303 TASDGAASVSD
+2303 TANDGTASVSD

-2320 SAADTAPAFADNTT
+2320 SVADTAPAFVSGTT

-2344 EITTFTLPAAT
+2344 EITSFTLPEAT

-2367 ALPNGVSVDTS
+2367 DLPTGLSLDTS
-2378 TREVSG
+2378 THEVSG
-2384 TPTAAATAT
+2384 TPTAAAAAA

-2423 TLATPANLALKA
+2423 TLATPSNLALKA
-2435 NTRSKTGFTVT
+2435 NTQSKTGFTVSWT
-2446 WDAVTSATGYTAT
+2446 AVTNATGYTAT

-2465 SAVTGTVSTPSS
+2465 TAVTGTVSTPSS
-2477 GPEAAFTGLTA
+2477 GPEAVFTGLTA

-2502 ANYEASSAATL
+2502 ANYEASTAATL

-2534 TVDTAF
+2534 TTGTAF

-2545 AGTFND
+2545 AGTFSD
-2551 ADSGDS
+2551 MDSGDS
-2557 LTYTVMQTD
+2557 LTYTAQQTD

-2607 TASVSDT
+2607 TDSVSDI
-2614 FDIVVSAADTAPAFA
+2614 FDIVVSVSDTAPAFA
-2629 SSTTIADKT
+2629 SSATIADKT

-2664 TPDLPMGLSLDTS
+2664 TPDLPMGLSLNGS

-2689 TATTYTWRA
+2689 A
-2698 SDGDAN
+2698 
-2704 TANSDSSALTFMLT
+2704 
-2718 VNKVTLATP
+2718 
-2727 MVTVSAQDG
+2727 
-2736 KLTASWVDVTNAAS
+2736 
-2750 YEVEYKQSTS
+2750 EV
-2760 DTWLGNDDDTS
+2760 
-2771 PAEIDSLTN
+2771 
-2780 GTEYDVRVR
+2780 
-2789 AKAASDSTTYE
+2789 
-2800 DSTWSDVVK
+2800 
-2809 GTPVEADV
+2809 
-2817 VPSFGS
+2817 
-2823 ETVAAQ
+2823 
-2829 TWTVGTEV
+2829 
-2837 DVTLPAAT
+2837 
-2845 GGNGIVSYALTPALP
+2845 
-2860 GGVTLNAAT
+2860 
-2869 RKMTGTPTAAAT
+2869 
-2881 EATYTWRASDSDSN
+2881 TYTWRASDSDSN

-2916 MTPTQV
+2916 ITPTQV

-2930 DGSLEVSWTA
+2930 DGSL
-2940 ASVAPNGYSVRW
+2940 
-2952 RERGPG
+2952 
-2958 NTLTP
+2958 
-2963 VNEVDGTSFTISDLI
+2963 D
-2978 NGQEYVVR
+2978 
-2986 VETRTAAD
+2986 
-2994 DGVQGG
+2994 
-3000 TVVTTTGTPVEEKS
+3000 
-3014 VVTPTQVS
+3014 
-3022 NLQVSAGDGSLEVS
+3022 VS

-3060 TPVNRVT
+3060 TPVN
-3067 GTSFTIPDLINDQ
+3067 D
-3080 EYVVRVETR
+3080 
-3089 TTADDGIQVGTVMTA
+3089 
-3104 TGTPVEDEVAPPP
+3104 
-3117 PPPTPTPPA
+3117 
-3126 VDERG
+3126 
-3131 LPRVS
+3131 
-3136 IEDASAMEGDD
+3136 
-3147 LEFRVVLSKA
+3147 
-3157 VQHRVKVYWATRPG
+3157 
-3171 TARANRDYKSAAGA
+3171 
-3185 VVFRPGVTERRI
+3185 
-3197 RVRTMEDSHND
+3197 
-3208 PDETMQVRLSSPR
+3208 
-3221 GVLIEDG
+3221 
-3228 IATGMINNWDALP
+3228 
-3241 VAWLARFGRAVTEQ
+3241 
-3255 ALEGIEQR
+3255 
-3263 LTAPREAGTRGTLAG
+3263 
-3278 ITLAG
+3278 
-3283 LTTSNFTHTGAM
+3283 
-3295 DASGGSLAFWGRG
+3295 
-3308 ARADFRGLDGVVHL
+3308 
-3322 DGQTE
+3322 
-3327 TVTLGADYARDEWLT
+3327 
-3342 GVMLTSSRGTGGYQG
+3342 
-3357 VASGEVEVSLNAAIP
+3357 
-3372 YGSYRFSERLDV
+3372 
-3384 WGAVGRGT
+3384 
-3392 GVLTLTPEGEGSI
+3392 
-3405 EADLDWS
+3405 
-3412 MVSAGLRGGL
+3412 
-3422 FGAAGHGPAVTLVS
+3422 
-3436 DVLWSRTGSG
+3436 SG
-3446 RVEAGEG
+3446 RV
-3453 HSSLA
+3453 LP
-3458 SSEADTSRLRL
+3458 SRF
-3469 GLEGSW
+3469 
-3475 AVTLGNVGAVTPK
+3475 P
-3488 LEAGVRHDDGDAE
+3488 
-3501 QGFGMEIG
+3501 I
-3509 GGLAW
+3509 
-3514 TLPALGVTFDV
+3514 
-3525 SGRTLVTHEDA
+3525 
-3536 GQEAHG
+3536 
-3542 FSAALNFDPSAAST
+3542 
-3556 RGFTLNLRQDIG
+3556 
-3568 GPSSGGV
+3568 
-3575 QALFAS
+3575 
-3581 ELPGVGDTGMGGGS
+3581 
-3595 TGTSAGTRWML
+3595 
-3606 ETAYGLAAYGDKF
+3606 
-3619 TLSPSFGLAASDTSV
+3619 
-3634 DFHIGW
+3634 
-3640 QLMPE
+3640 
-3645 LSEDALNLSLTFK
+3645 
-3658 VTRRELLDVGTV
+3658 
-3670 NSIDSIGTLE
+3670 
-3680 QGPEH
+3680 
-3685 GVQMEVSARW
+3685 

>member
-25 EVTLSESSTEVV
+25 EVTLSESSTEAV

-64 ADYTAASGTLTF
+64 TDYTAASGTLTF
-76 AAGDTRKTITVS
+76 AAGETRKTITVS

-109 GGATIASTGSEA
+109 GGATIATTGSEA

-129 PRPKAT
+129 PLPKAT

-142 LTSTGAPGGTFTT
+142 LTSTGAPGATSTA
-155 PEGFLSVAE
+155 PEGFLSVDE

-172 TFTVTLEGADYL
+172 TFTVTLEGTDYL
-184 NTSFSVSSTDG
+184 DTNFVVKSIDG

-202 YRDVGSRSLPS
+202 YRKLSLRLS
-213 VVVTIAPGQT
+213 NGVVLIAPGQT
-223 TGTLTLSVVGDE
+223 TGTVTLSVVGDE
-235 NYEPDETVFLQFVHS
+235 NYEPDETLFLLFTHNRAGV
-250 QFGTITNSAE
+250 ITNSADDR
-260 GIFLVE
+260 GFRVE
-266 VTITNDDPVMAT
+266 VTITNDDAVMAT

-299 ALGAPNGYSVRW
+299 AFGAPNGYSVRW

-354 DGIASGTSLTTAV
+354 DGIASGTSLTTAA

-374 PTVTAIA
+374 PTVSAIA
-381 NQSARAGQPFE
+381 NQSARVGEPFE

-410 ASSAPVVATVT
+410 ASSAPAVATVT
-421 PTALTAHSASST
+421 PTALTAHSANSQVT
-433 VRVTPVAA
+433 VTPVAA

-450 SDGTEVDTET
+450 SDGTEVGTET
-460 FDVTVSQPTLSI
+460 FNVTVSQPTLSI

-491 IDEDAASGAVTLE
+491 IDEDATSGAVTLE

-509 SSTEAVTVA
+509 SSTEVVTVA

-524 SSTDTVVSSNSI
+524 SSTDTAVSSSSI
-536 DPATAGADYT
+536 DPATAGTDYT
-546 AASGTLTFAAGDTR
+546 AASGTLTFAAGETR
-560 KTITVFISDDVNRE
+560 KTITVSISDDVNRE

-586 TGGASIASSGS
+586 TGGATIASSGS

-608 RPKATIT
+608 LPKATIT

-628 GTFTT
+628 ATPTT

-657 GADYLNTSFSVSST
+657 GTDYLDTNFVVRSI

-679 DYRDVGSRSLPSVV
+679 DYRKLSLRLSNGVV
-693 VTIAPGQTTGTLTLS
+693 LIAPGQTTGTVTLS

-716 PDETV
+716 PDETL
-721 FLQFVHSQ
+721 FLLFTHNRAGV
-729 FGTITNSAEGI
+729 ITNSADDRG
-740 FLVEVTITND
+740 FRVEVTITND
-750 DPVMATSASNL
+750 DAVMATSASNL
-761 RARPAGSGNLAVS
+761 QARPAGSGNLAVS

-786 VRWRKASESDTALT
+786 VRWRKASESDTALS

-836 SDTSLTTAATP
+836 SGTSLTTNATP

-856 AIANQSARVGQPFE
+856 AIANQSARAGQPFE

-978 SYAVTT
+978 TYSVTT
-984 GTLPAGLNISA
+984 GTLPAGLNIS
-995 TTGAITG
+995 TGSGAISG

-1036 AVDKGTLAKP
+1036 AVGKATLAKP

-1078 TPSGGSAVTGT
+1078 VQGSNSFTGT
-1089 VDTTGTNPEAAF
+1089 VSTSGTTPEAEF
-1101 TGLTANTTYAV
+1101 TGLTANTTYTV

-1128 DGFDV
+1128 DEFDV

-1186 DSVLPTWLTFT
+1186 DSALPTWLTFT

-1229 SDTFNIVVSVA
+1229 SDTFDIVVSVA

-1247 SSTTIADKTFSVD
+1247 SSATIADKTFTVD
-1260 AEITAF
+1260 IEITAF

-1288 GLSVDTSTREVSG
+1288 GLSLNESTREVSG
-1301 TPTAAASAATY
+1301 TPTAAATVATY
-1312 TWRASDSD
+1312 TWRASDGD
-1320 SNTANS
+1320 TNTANS
-1326 DTAALTFM
+1326 DSSALTFM

-1347 LALKA
+1347 LGLKA

-1367 TNATGYTATAT
+1367 SNATGYTATAT
-1378 PSGGSAVTGTVS
+1378 PSGGTAVTGTVS
-1390 VPSSGPEAVFTGL
+1390 TPSSGPEAAFTGL

-1435 ANAAPT
+1435 ANSAPT
-1441 VANVIPD
+1441 VATAIPD

-1485 TDSALPTWLSFTA
+1485 TDSALPTWLTFTA

-1510 DAGTLSVKVTA
+1510 DTGTLSVKVTA

-1532 DIVVSV
+1532 DIVVSA

-1544 FASSATIADKTFTVD
+1544 FAGGTTIADKTFTVD

-1582 PDLPT
+1582 PGLPA
-1587 GLSLDTGTREVS
+1587 GLSVDTSTREVS
-1599 GTPTAAASA
+1599 GTPTAAAA
-1608 AIYTW
+1608 EATYTW
-1613 RASDSD
+1613 RASDGD
-1619 SNTADSDSSALTF
+1619 VNTANSDSSALTF

-1640 LATPVVTVSAQ
+1640 LATPMVTVSAQ

-1659 GGVANAASYEVEYK
+1659 GGIANAASYEVEYK
-1673 QSTSETW
+1673 QSTSDTW
-1680 LNNDDDTS
+1680 LGNDDDTS

-1709 ASAST
+1709 ASSST
-1714 NYEDSPW
+1714 NYEDSAW
-1721 SEVKKGTPVETDVAP
+1721 SDVAKGTPVAADVAP

-1751 TNVDLTLPAATGGN
+1751 TEVDVTLPAATGGN
-1765 GTLTYT
+1765 GTVSYALT
-1771 LSPDLPTG
+1771 PALPGG

-1797 TEATYTWRAS
+1797 AEATYTWRAS
-1807 DSDSNTADADTAALT
+1807 DSDSNTADADTAELT
-1822 FSVTVGKGTLATPT
+1822 FSVTVGKGTLATPS
-1836 NLGLKAGSRSK
+1836 NLG
-1847 TGFTVTWDAVSNATG
+1847 
-1862 YTATAVQGSNTFTG
+1862 
-1876 AVTGTEATFTGLAVN
+1876 
-1891 TTYTVSVVATGNTAN
+1891 
-1906 YEASTAATL
+1906 
-1915 NQATAANSAPT
+1915 
-1926 VANAIPDQA
+1926 
-1935 ATTGTAFS
+1935 
-1943 FTLPAGTFSDADSG
+1943 
-1957 DSLTYTAQQTDGT
+1957 
-1970 TDSALPTWLSF
+1970 
-1981 TAGTGVF
+1981 
-1988 SGTPTST
+1988 
-1995 DAGTLSVK
+1995 
-2003 VTASD
+2003 
-2008 GTASVSDTFDIVVS
+2008 
-2022 AADSA
+2022 
-2027 PAFASS
+2027 
-2033 ATIADKTFTVDAE
+2033 
-2046 ITAFTLPEATGGN
+2046 
-2059 GTIGYALTPDLPTGL
+2059 
-2074 SLDTST
+2074 
-2080 REVTGTPTAAATA
+2080 
-2093 ATYTWRAS
+2093 
-2101 DSDSNTA
+2101 
-2108 DSDSSALTFMLTVN
+2108 
-2122 KATLATPSNLVL
+2122 L

-2146 TWTAVTN
+2146 TWDAVTN
-2153 ATGYTATA
+2153 VTGYTATA
-2161 TPSGGSAVTGTVS
+2161 TPSGGTAVTGTVS
-2174 VPSTGPEAAF
+2174 VPSTGPEAVF
-2184 TALTAGT
+2184 TGLTAGT

-2217 TAANA
+2217 TAANSA
-2222 APTVA
+2222 PSITDITDKSTTFGTNLLVDVDATDTNAEDTLQYQASSGDAAVATVSPTALTALDANSQITVTPVAAGTATITVTVSDGTDSVSDTFDIVVSAADTAPAFADSATIADKTFTVDTEITAFTLPEATGGNGTISYVLTPDLPTGLSLDTSTREVSGTPTAAATATTYTWRASDGDANTANSDSSALTFMLTVNKATLATPSNLALKANTQSKTGFTVSWTAVTNATGYTATATPSGGTAVTGTVSVPSSGPEAAFTGLTAGTTYTVSVVATGNTANYEASTAATLSQATAANSAPTVA

-2283 TGVFSGTPKSTDTG
+2283 TGVFSGTPTSTDTG

-2320 SAADTAPAFADNTT
+2320 SAADTAPAFA
-2334 IADKTFTVDA
+2334 
-2344 EITTFTLPAAT
+2344 
-2355 GGNGTISYALTP
+2355 
-2367 ALPNGVSVDTS
+2367 
-2378 TREVSG
+2378 SG
-2384 TPTAAATAT
+2384 
-2393 TYTWRA
+2393 
-2399 SDSDSN
+2399 
-2405 TANSDSSALTFML
+2405 
-2418 TVNKA
+2418 
-2423 TLATPANLALKA
+2423 
-2435 NTRSKTGFTVT
+2435 
-2446 WDAVTSATGYTAT
+2446 
-2459 ATPSGG
+2459 
-2465 SAVTGTVSTPSS
+2465 
-2477 GPEAAFTGLTA
+2477 
-2488 GTTYTVSVVATGNT
+2488 
-2502 ANYEASSAATL
+2502 
-2513 SQATAA
+2513 
-2519 NSAPTVANAIPDQAA
+2519 
-2534 TVDTAF
+2534 
-2540 SFTLP
+2540 
-2545 AGTFND
+2545 
-2551 ADSGDS
+2551 
-2557 LTYTVMQTD
+2557 
-2566 GTTDS
+2566 
-2571 ALPTWLSFTA
+2571 
-2581 GTGVFSGTP
+2581 
-2590 TSTDTGTLS
+2590 
-2599 VKVTASDG
+2599 
-2607 TASVSDT
+2607 
-2614 FDIVVSAADTAPAFA
+2614 
-2629 SSTTIADKT
+2629 TTIADKT

-2659 ISYAL
+2659 IGYAL
-2664 TPDLPMGLSLDTS
+2664 TPDLPTGLSVDTG

-2689 TATTYTWRA
+2689 EATYTWRA

-2718 VNKVTLATP
+2718 VNKATLGTPSNLALKANTQSKTGFTVSWTAVTNATGYTATATP
-2727 MVTVSAQDG
+2727 SGGTAVTGTVSVPSSGPEAVFTGLTAGTTYTVSVVATGNTANYEASTAATLSQATAANAAPSITDITDKTATFGTNLLVDVDATDTNPEDTLQYRASSGDTAVATVSPTSLTALDANSQVTVVPVAAGTATITVTVSDGTASPTDTFVVTVSRTQLGTPVVTVSAQDG
-2736 KLTASWVDVTNAAS
+2736 KLTASWADVTNAAS
-2750 YEVEYKQSTS
+2750 YEVEYKESAS

-2789 AKAASDSTTYE
+2789 AKAASSSTTYE
-2800 DSTWSDVVK
+2800 DSAWSEVVK

-2823 ETVAAQ
+2823 ETIAAQ

-2845 GGNGIVSYALTPALP
+2845 GGNGTISYELTPALP
-2860 GGVTLNAAT
+2860 NEVTLNAAM
-2869 RKMTGTPTAAAT
+2869 RRVAGTPTAAAA

-2895 TANSDTAALTFQV
+2895 TANSDTAVLIFQV
-2908 TVVDAAPV
+2908 TVVDMAPI

-2958 NTLTP
+2958 NALTP
-2963 VNEVDGTSFTISDLI
+2963 VNEVDGTSFTIPDLI

-2986 VETRTAAD
+2986 VETRNAAD

-3000 TVVTTTGTPVEEKS
+3000 TVVTTTGTPVEEAP

-3045 GYSVRWREKGPGNTL
+3045 GYSVRWRKKGPGNAL

-3067 GTSFTIPDLINDQ
+3067 GTSFTIPDLINGQ
-3080 EYVVRVETR
+3080 EYVVRIETR
-3089 TTADDGIQVGTVMTA
+3089 TATNDGVQGGTVVTA
-3104 TGTPVEDEVAPPP
+3104 TGTPVEDEVAPPPPPP

-3157 VQHRVKVYWATRPG
+3157 VRHRVKVYWATRPG
-3171 TARANRDYKSAAGA
+3171 TATANRDYKSAAGA

-3228 IATGMINNWDALP
+3228 RAVGRINNWDALP

-3255 ALEGIEQR
+3255 ALEGVEQR

-3278 ITLAG
+3278 MTLAG

-3295 DASGGSLAFWGRG
+3295 DAAGGSLAFWGRG

-3327 TVTLGADYARDEWLT
+3327 TVTLGADYARDAWLT

-3384 WGAVGRGT
+3384 WGAVGRGA

-3446 RVEAGEG
+3446 RVEAGER

-3458 SSEADTSRLRL
+3458 SSEADSSRLRL

-3501 QGFGMEIG
+3501 QGFGVEVG
-3509 GGLAW
+3509 GGLVW
-3514 TLPALGVTFDV
+3514 TLPALGLTFDV
-3525 SGRTLVTHEDA
+3525 SGRTLLTHEDD

-3581 ELPGVGDTGMGGGS
+3581 ELPGIGDTGMGMGGGS
-3595 TGTSAGTRWML
+3595 AGTSAGTRWTL

-3634 DFHIGW
+3634 DFHLGW

-3658 VTRRELLDVGTV
+3658 VTRRELLDVGTG
-3670 NSIDSIGTLE
+3670 NSIGTPE
-3680 QGPEH
+3680 QDPEH